1 VRRWRSV
8 DPVDA
13 VLVNRRYYAVPTYWT
28 GGSKMLKRNLGI
40 TLGVCGAL
48 ALVVAS
54 LSAQTNPRYGKWKI
68 KSDAPPPTSNIMTY
82 EPYQGKG
89 MKITI
94 NAVNKDGV
102 KSEWGYTTMF
112 DGKDEPL
119 VGNPGTD
126 TGSVKI
132 LNDKVNEIVYKK
144 GGRVTQVLTN
154 VLSADGKTIGVLYM
168 RYDAEG
174 HCTGVTSA
182 TYEKIE

>member
-1 VRRWRSV
+1 
-8 DPVDA
+8 
-13 VLVNRRYYAVPTYWT
+13 
-28 GGSKMLKRNLGI
+28 MLKRNIGV
-40 TLGVCGAL
+40 TVGVCA
-48 ALVVAS
+48 AVAFVVAS

-68 KSDAPPPTSNIMTY
+68 KSDAPAPQSNIMTY
-82 EPYQGKG
+82 EPYHGNG

-94 NAVNKDGV
+94 NAVNKDG
-102 KSEWGYTTMF
+102 KASEWGYTTMF

-144 GGRVTQVLTN
+144 GGRVTNVLTN

-174 HCTGVTSA
+174 HCTNVSAA
-182 TYEKIE
+182 TYEKIQ